1 VQQVFSFESKSM
13 TIILIA
19 IGSLMA
25 GLLTLGIFLKGL
37 LTIYQMA
44 EQEELSEL

>member
-1 VQQVFSFESKSM
+1 VRLASNFESKSM

-25 GLLTLGIFLKGL
+25 GLLMLGTLLKAI
-37 LTIYQMA
+37 LTIYQSM
-44 EQEELSEL
+44 ESLEL

>member
-1 VQQVFSFESKSM
+1 M

-25 GLLTLGIFLKGL
+25 GLLMLVTSLKAL
-37 LTIYQMA
+37 LTIYQEM
-44 EQEELSEL
+44 ESLEL

>member
-1 VQQVFSFESKSM
+1 M

-25 GLLTLGIFLKGL
+25 GLLTLATLLKAV
-37 LTIYQMA
+37 LTTYQTI
-44 EQEELSEL
+44 EQAELSEL